1 MIEECKVKHENPN
14 ITWTELSVFML
25 TKLSVILK
33 NCMAKNNC
41 VEIFHNIYLKYINRL
56 VQLIRVFID

>member
-1 MIEECKVKHENPN
+1 MIEECKGKHEDLS

-41 VEIFHNIYLKYINRL
+41 VEIFHNIYLKYINR
-56 VQLIRVFID
+56 